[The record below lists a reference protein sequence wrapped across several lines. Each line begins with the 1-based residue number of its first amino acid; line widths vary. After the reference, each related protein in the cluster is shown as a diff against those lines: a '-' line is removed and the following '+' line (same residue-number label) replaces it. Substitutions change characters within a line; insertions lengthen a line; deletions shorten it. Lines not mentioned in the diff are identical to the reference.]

1 VDVGGKQNLF
11 SYLWGIIKISINFQ
25 SKS

>member
-11 SYLWGIIKISINFQ
+11 SYLWGNIKISINFQ
-25 SKS
+25 S